1 MNMQINTTPDFYCD
15 SAGFEI
21 NAYGFS
27 LTLGKSAASPEGA
40 SAAIQPYA
48 RAHMSP
54 QHAKVLA
61 RLFVMNVKRYEAEF
75 GEITLPDSVYRSLG
89 LPAEW

>member
-1 MNMQINTTPDFYCD
+1 MNGIPDFYCD
-15 SAGFEI
+15 SVGFEV

-27 LTLGKSAASPEGA
+27 LTLGKGQAAPDGQ
-40 SAAIQPYA
+40 QPGMAPLA

-61 RLFVMNVKRYEAEF
+61 KLMVMNVKRYEEQF
-75 GEITLPDSVYRSLG
+75 GEVELPNAIYQSMG
-89 LPAEW
+89 LPVEW

>member
-1 MNMQINTTPDFYCD
+1 MDSVPDFYCD
-15 SAGFEI
+15 SVSFEV

-27 LTLGKSAASPEGA
+27 LTLGKSLASPEG
-40 SAAIQPYA
+40 QPPSMQGLA

-61 RLFVMNVKRYEAEF
+61 RLFVQNVKRYEEQF
-75 GEITLPDSVYRSLG
+75 GTIDLPNAVYQSLG

>member
-1 MNMQINTTPDFYCD
+1 MQIGATPDFYCD

-27 LTLGKSAASPEGA
+27 LTLGKSVANPDGGA
-40 SAAIQPYA
+40 PGIQPFA

-75 GEITLPDSVYRSLG
+75 GVIDLPDTVYRSLG

>member
-1 MNMQINTTPDFYCD
+1 MNEIPDFYCD
-15 SAGFEI
+15 SVAFEV
-21 NAYGFS
+21 NAYGFT
-27 LTLGKSAASPEGA
+27 LALGKGQSQPEGQA
-40 SAAIQPYA
+40 PVMRQLA

-61 RLFVMNVKRYEAEF
+61 RLLVMNVKRYEEQF
-75 GEITLPDSVYRSLG
+75 GTIELPNAVYQSLG